1 MCSNSTQWQ
10 GNDSEKLVYEFF
22 MFTIIGASYM
32 DARRNVERDMQSV
45 SQGKLAR
52 YGHQFVYAFYPLPES
67 YKKIIVPHECNAML
81 TTSLYCDSLDIHS
94 EVSPRLIS

>member
-1 MCSNSTQWQ
+1 MCNSSTQWQ

-52 YGHQFVYAFYPLPES
+52 YGHQFAYVFPLPE
-67 YKKIIVPHECNAML
+67 YHKKNIIVPHECNAMH